1 MAVVVKQEKL
11 ITMNTEA
18 EQESGQFDVA
28 KLALAVMV
36 VVFGIGGV
44 YYYADQSLLLR
55 VVGLLVALSVSVGL
69 VYATKL
75 GKSFW
80 YFAQGSKIELKK
92 IVWPTKKE
100 TMQTT
105 LIVAVMV
112 LLVGVLLWMFDGLLM
127 WGVGYITG

>member
-1 MAVVVKQEKL
+1 
-11 ITMNTEA
+11 MNTEA

-36 VVFGIGGV
+36 VVFGIGGF